1 MKNKTNDTLTDTKK
15 SSKKP
20 KPCKAFMNEAT
31 TSDNTVKMVLLT
43 RGFDDY
49 SLYLQYFTKQCY
61 NGYLSI
67 VTCTV

>member
-43 RGFDDY
+43 KGFWW
-49 SLYLQYFTKQCY
+49 LQFVHAVFHKAM
-61 NGYLSI
+61 L
-67 VTCTV
+67 